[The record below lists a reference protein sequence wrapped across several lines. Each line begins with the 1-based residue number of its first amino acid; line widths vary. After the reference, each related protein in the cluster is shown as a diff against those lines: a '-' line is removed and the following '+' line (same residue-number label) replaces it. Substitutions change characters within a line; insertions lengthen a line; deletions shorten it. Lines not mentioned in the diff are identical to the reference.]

1 MNKEIN
7 FNEIYND
14 FFGKDSYIK
23 EKKTSSSSNQIN
35 YNEEIEKLYIT
46 PTSKKLLT
54 KIINYI
60 LNYKENTSI
69 YVNFNIKLIIKN
81 QETINS
87 ILNIIENASKTNNYV
102 TGTLTKNI
110 SFYKINDISSL
121 EESYN
126 NYGIYI
132 YKDLEALNIHDDNF
146 KKKILHFILE
156 HLNNKKINIII
167 STEDNISNLFN
178 NDIEKEQNSFNFTI
192 IGNSPTPNE
201 ILNDITNKIT
211 VKDKVKLLEYIE
223 NTFEKSNLDYPQYRD
238 NLCKYISFN
247 NKIPKLDTPKTTE
260 EIFKELE
267 SLVGLT
273 NVKKTMYDFVNLITL
288 KNKTKEELQIEEIN
302 LHMLFLGNPGTGKT
316 TVARMLSN
324 ILYNLNLIRQNKLIE
339 VSQKDLVAEYV
350 GQTAPKTMEVIN
362 KAKGGILFIDEAYT
376 LKADS
381 NNTYN
386 AEAIATLIKAMEDYR
401 NDLVVIFAGYTKEMD
416 DFIKSNS
423 GISSRIGYTFI
434 FEDYTNRELKQIF
447 TNMMKK
453 SGFIVTEESLIK
465 LEEIINEQ
473 RTKENFGNARLIR
486 NIYEKT
492 IVNHASNTK
501 TITNKTI
508 LKTITDSDI
517 KY

>member
-23 EKKTSSSSNQIN
+23 EKKTFSSSNQIN

-46 PTSKKLLT
+46 TPSKKLLT

-87 ILNIIENASKTNNYV
+87 IINIIENASKTNNYV

-267 SLVGLT
+267 SLVGLS

-288 KNKTKEELQIEEIN
+288 KNKTKEELQIEKIN
-302 LHMLFLGNPGTGKT
+302 IHMLFLGNPGTGKT

-416 DFIKSNS
+416 YFIKSNS

-434 FEDYTNRELKQIF
+434 FEDYTNSELKQIF

-465 LEEIINEQ
+465 LEEIINKQ

-501 TITNKTI
+501 TITDKTI